1 MGKKIL
7 YDTQYIIDA
16 DIKGCFDNISHV
28 WLLNNVP
35 MPKGH
40 EDLLHKILKTN
51 IFEETTNHYTSF
63 TLNKKRTFKLI
74 LAKSENTSGI
84 PQGGIISPL
93 LMN

>member
-1 MGKKIL
+1 ML

-16 DIKGCFDNISHV
+16 DIKGCFDNISHG

-40 EDLLHKILKTN
+40 EDLLRKVLKTN
-51 IFEETTNHYTSF
+51 IFEEITDNYTSY
-63 TLNKKRTFKLI
+63 TLEKKRTFKLI
-74 LAKSENTSGI
+74 KPLSDNTSGI